1 MTDETET
8 ETETTKAFSAEEFF
22 SLVDEHKTTMIE
34 ELATAVAIPSVSA
47 ELDQHLDDIVEMME
61 WTDAYIT
68 KLGGSTTTVPNPA
81 STLERPLPPILL
93 GEFKAN
99 DPSKKTVCVYG
110 HLDVQ
115 PAAIEDGWDT
125 DPFVLTEKDG
135 KLFGRGSTDDKGP
148 ALSWLWIISLHQTMG
163 VELPVNIKILFE
175 GMEESGSLGIF
186 EVIQTEGKPG
196 KFLDDVDFFC
206 ISDNYWLGK
215 TKPCL
220 TYGLRG
226 LAYFELSVEGF
237 TKDLHSGVLGGTVFE
252 PMTDLIS
259 LMGTLVESSTGKIL
273 VPGVYDS
280 VAPVTPEEEALYETI
295 DFDAESFKEE
305 NGIKAVSDKLLC
317 DGDKKALLM
326 NRWRNPTL
334 SLHGI
339 EGAFSGKGA
348 KTVIPK
354 KVIGKFSLRLV
365 PDQDP
370 KEIEELV
377 TKHLRNEFAKL
388 GSPNK
393 IKVELHHGAHPWLS
407 DPNHPNFEAAAR
419 AIELVYGGTKPDYT
433 REGGSIPITS
443 ALENA
448 TGMNVLLLPI
458 GACDDGAHSQ
468 NEKYNVANLLNGV
481 KVLGVY
487 LHELGT
493 IKGPKPSSCK
503 CPPKFSLTDEE
514 LMVPGAFVRGFACKC
529 VM

>member
-1 MTDETET
+1 MSTET
-8 ETETTKAFSAEEFF
+8 KEFSADEFF
-22 SLVDEHKTTMIE
+22 NLVDEHKTMMID
-34 ELATAVAIPSVSA
+34 ELAKAVAIPSVSA
-47 ELDQHLDDIVEMME
+47 ELDHHLDDIVEMME
-61 WTDAYIT
+61 WTGAYIE
-68 KLGGSTTTVPNPA
+68 KLGGSVTMVANPVA
-81 STLERPLPPILL
+81 TPESPLPPILL
-93 GEFKAN
+93 GEFKTN

-148 ALSWLWIISLHQTMG
+148 ALSWLWIIYLHQKMG

-175 GMEESGSLGIF
+175 GMEESGSSGIF
-186 EVIQTEGKPG
+186 ELIQAEGKPG

-226 LAYFELSVEGF
+226 LAYFELSIEGS
-237 TKDLHSGVLGGTVFE
+237 TKDLHSGVLGGSVFE

-259 LMGTLVESSTGKIL
+259 LMGTLVESSSGKIL

-280 VAPVTPEEEALYETI
+280 VAPITPEEEALYETI
-295 DFDAESFKEE
+295 DFDIENFKEE
-305 NGIKAVSDKLLC
+305 NGIAAISDKLLC
-317 DGDKKALLM
+317 KDKKALLM

-370 KEIEELV
+370 KEIEKLV
-377 TKHLRNEFAKL
+377 RIHLENEFEKL
-388 GSPNK
+388 KSPNK
-393 IKVELHHGAHPWLS
+393 MEIELNHGAHAWLS
-407 DPNHPNFEAAAR
+407 NPKHPNFEAAAR
-419 AIELVYGGTKPDYT
+419 AIEIVYHGVKPDYT

-448 TGMNVLLLPI
+448 TGMNVLLLPV

-468 NEKYNVANLLNGV
+468 NEKYNVVNLLNGV
-481 KVLGVY
+481 KVLGTY
-487 LHELGT
+487 LHELGK
-493 IKGPKPSSCK
+493 IEGPKPSSCK
-503 CPPKFSLTDEE
+503 CPTLTDEE

>member
-1 MTDETET
+1 MSEA
-8 ETETTKAFSAEEFF
+8 KQFSAEEFF
-22 SLVDEHKTTMIE
+22 DLVDEHKSMMIE
-34 ELATAVAIPSVSA
+34 ELAASVSIPSVSA
-47 ELDQHLDDIVEMME
+47 ELDEHLDDIVKMME
-61 WTDAYIT
+61 FAGSYIER
-68 KLGGSTTTVPNPA
+68 LGGSTTMVANPVA
-81 STLERPLPPILL
+81 TPECPLPPILL
-93 GEFKAN
+93 GEFKTN

-148 ALSWLWIISLHQTMG
+148 ALSWLWVIYLHQKMG
-163 VELPVNIKILFE
+163 VELPVNIKVLFE

-186 EVIQTEGKPG
+186 ELIQFESKPG

-226 LAYFELSVEGF
+226 LAYFELSIEGS
-237 TKDLHSGVLGGTVFE
+237 TKDLHSGVFGGLVFE

-259 LMGTLVESSTGKIL
+259 LMGTLVESSSGKIR
-273 VPGVYDS
+273 VPGIYDG
-280 VAPVTPEEEALYETI
+280 VAPITPEEEALYETI
-295 DFDAESFKEE
+295 EFDMENFKEE
-305 NGIKAVSDKLLC
+305 NGIKAISDKLLSN
-317 DGDKKALLM
+317 DKKTLLM

-348 KTVIPK
+348 KTVISK

-365 PDQDP
+365 PDQDQ
-370 KEIEELV
+370 KEIEGLV
-377 TKHLRNEFAKL
+377 RKHLENEFAKL
-388 GSPNK
+388 KSPNK
-393 IKVELHHGAHPWLS
+393 MEIELNHGANPWIS
-407 DPNHPNFEAAAR
+407 DPKHPNFEAAAK
-419 AIELVYGGTKPDYT
+419 AIEIVYDGLKPEYT

-468 NEKYNVANLLNGV
+468 NEKYNISNLLNGV
-481 KVLGVY
+481 KVLGTY
-487 LHELGT
+487 LHELGK
-493 IKGPKPSSCK
+493 IEGPKPSSCK
-503 CPPKFSLTDEE
+503 CPKLTDED
-514 LMVPGAFVRGFACKC
+514 LMVPGAFLRGFACKC

>member
-1 MTDETET
+1 MTEG
-8 ETETTKAFSAEEFF
+8 KKVFLAREFF
-22 SLVDEHKTTMIE
+22 DLVDEHKTMMIE
-34 ELATAVAIPSVSA
+34 ELAKAVSISSVSA
-47 ELDQHLDDIVEMME
+47 QLDQHLDDIIEMME
-61 WTDAYIT
+61 WTNSYIQR
-68 KLGGSTTTVPNPA
+68 LGGSTTMVPNPLTT
-81 STLERPLPPILL
+81 SERPLPPILL
-93 GEFKAN
+93 GEFKTN

-148 ALSWLWIISLHQTMG
+148 ALSWLWIIYLHQKLG
-163 VELPVNIKILFE
+163 VDLPVNIKILYE

-186 EVIQTEGKPG
+186 ELIQSEGKPG

-226 LAYFELSVEGF
+226 LAYFELSVEGS

-259 LMGTLVESSTGKIL
+259 LMGTLVESSSGKIL

-295 DFDAESFKEE
+295 DFDLESFKEE
-305 NGIKAVSDKLLC
+305 NGIKSISDKLLC
-317 DGDKKALLM
+317 HDKKNLLM

-348 KTVIPK
+348 KTVISK

-370 KEIEELV
+370 QKIEELV
-377 TKHLRNEFAKL
+377 RNHLQKEFLKL
-388 GSPNK
+388 QSPNK
-393 IKVELHHGAHPWLS
+393 MNLELHHGAHPWLS
-407 DPNHPNFEAAAR
+407 DPKHPNFEAAAK
-419 AIELVYGGTKPDYT
+419 AIEIVYDGVKPDYT
-433 REGGSIPITS
+433 REGGSIPIAS

-468 NEKYNVANLLNGV
+468 NEKYNVVNLLNGV

-487 LHELGT
+487 LHQLG
-493 IKGPKPSSCK
+493 KVEGPKPSSCK
-503 CPPKFSLTDEE
+503 CPLLTDEE
-514 LMVPGAFVRGFACKC
+514 LMIPGAFVRGFACKC

>member
-1 MTDETET
+1 MTDEPG
-8 ETETTKAFSAEEFF
+8 FSPGVFF
-22 SLVDEHKTTMIE
+22 KLVDEHKAMMID
-34 ELATAVAIPSVSA
+34 ELTETVAIQSVSA
-47 ELDQHLDDIVEMME
+47 ELDVHLVDIVKMMD
-61 WTDAYIT
+61 WTSAYIE
-68 KLGGSTTTVPNPA
+68 KLGGSTNMVPNPS
-81 STLERPLPPILL
+81 STPERPLPPILL
-93 GEFKAN
+93 GEFKTQ
-99 DPSKKTVCVYG
+99 DSSKKTVCVYG

-125 DPFVLTEKDG
+125 EPFVLTEKDG

-148 ALSWLWIISLHQTMG
+148 ALSWLWAITLYQKMG

-175 GMEESGSLGIF
+175 GMEESGSEGIF
-186 EVIQTEGKPG
+186 ELIQTEGKPG

-206 ISDNYWLGK
+206 ISDNYWLGT

-226 LAYFELSVEGF
+226 VVYFQLSVEGS

-259 LMGTLVESSTGKIL
+259 LMGTLVEPTGKIL

-295 DFDAESFKEE
+295 EFDMETFKEE
-305 NGIKAVSDKLLC
+305 AGIKTVSDQLLC
-317 DGDKKALLM
+317 DEKMTLLM

-334 SLHGI
+334 SFHGI

-348 KTVIPK
+348 KTVISK
-354 KVIGKFSLRLV
+354 KVIGKFSLRIV
-365 PDQDP
+365 PDQSS
-370 KEIEELV
+370 KEIEGLV
-377 TKHLRNEFAKL
+377 QKHIENEFAKL
-388 GSPNK
+388 NSPN
-393 IKVELHHGAHPWLS
+393 IMKVEMIHGGEPWLS
-407 DPNHPNFEAAAR
+407 DPKHPNFEAAAR
-419 AIELVYGGTKPDYT
+419 AIEIVYDGVKPDYT

-458 GACDDGAHSQ
+458 GASDDGAHSQ
-468 NEKYNVANLLNGV
+468 NEKYNVSNLLNGV
-481 KVLGVY
+481 KVLGTY
-487 LHELGT
+487 LNELG
-493 IKGPKPSSCK
+493 KLGGPKPSSCK
-503 CPPKFSLTDEE
+503 CPQLTEEE
-514 LMVPGAFVRGFACKC
+514 LMIPGAFMRGFACKC

>member
-1 MTDETET
+1 MLDEV
-8 ETETTKAFSAEEFF
+8 KAFSSEEFF
-22 SLVDEHKTTMIE
+22 NLVDENQKLFIE
-34 ELATAVAIPSVSA
+34 ELAEAVEIPSISA
-47 ELDQHLDDIVEMME
+47 ELDEHLDDIVKMME
-61 WTDAYIT
+61 WTGAYIE
-68 KLGGSTTTVPNPA
+68 KLGGSTTMIPNPVTT
-81 STLERPLPPILL
+81 SERPLPPILL
-93 GEFKAN
+93 GEFKTN

-148 ALSWLWIISLHQTMG
+148 ALSWLWIIYLHQKMG
-163 VELPVNIKILFE
+163 IELPVNIKIFFE
-175 GMEESGSLGIF
+175 GMEENGSDGAF
-186 EVIQTEGKPG
+186 EVIHSEGKPG

-226 LAYFELSVEGF
+226 LAYFQVSVQGS
-237 TKDLHSGVLGGTVFE
+237 TQDLHSGVLGGTVYE

-259 LMGTLVESSTGKIL
+259 LMASLVDSSGKIL
-273 VPGVYDS
+273 VPGVNDT
-280 VAPVTPEEEALYETI
+280 VTPVTPEEEALYKTI
-295 DFDAESFKEE
+295 DFDMETFKEE
-305 NGIKAVSDKLLC
+305 NGIKSISDKLLC
-317 DGDKKALLM
+317 DDKKTLLM
-326 NRWRNPTL
+326 KRWRYPTL

-348 KTVIPK
+348 KTVISK
-354 KVIGKFSLRLV
+354 EVIGKFSLRLV

-370 KEIEELV
+370 KEIEKLV
-377 TKHLRNEFAKL
+377 TNHIENEFAKL
-388 GSPNK
+388 RSPNIMK
-393 IKVELHHGAHPWLS
+393 LEMIHGSGAWLS
-407 DPNHPNFEAAAR
+407 DPKHPNFEAAAK
-419 AIELVYGGTKPDYT
+419 AIEIVYNGVKPDYT

-468 NEKYNVANLLNGV
+468 NEKYNISNLVNGV
-481 KVLGVY
+481 KVLGTY
-487 LHELGT
+487 LHELGK

-503 CPPKFSLTDEE
+503 CPPPLTEEE
-514 LMVPGAFVRGFACKC
+514 LMIPGAFVRGFVCKC
-529 VM
+529 EM